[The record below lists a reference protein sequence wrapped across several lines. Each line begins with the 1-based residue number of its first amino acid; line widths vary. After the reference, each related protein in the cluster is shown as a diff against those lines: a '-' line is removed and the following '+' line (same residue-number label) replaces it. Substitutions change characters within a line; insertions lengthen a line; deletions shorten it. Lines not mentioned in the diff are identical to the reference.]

1 MKVISKFIKSKTSNQ
16 DECEDGIFI
25 SKDFI
30 AIIDGV
36 TDKTGLLFDK
46 KRSGVFMKD
55 IIIKSLLK
63 ADSNFSKNEMFSF
76 LNNQISLFYKK
87 EKLMKLLLDDK
98 TKRAGASFII
108 FSKEKKEF
116 WIVGDCQMIID
127 DKYYSFKKKI
137 DCILSNIRSLV
148 NNNYLLEGLIVDD
161 LQSKDYGREFILP
174 ILRKQSL

>member
-1 MKVISKFIKSKTSNQ
+1 
-16 DECEDGIFI
+16 
-25 SKDFI
+25 
-30 AIIDGV
+30 
-36 TDKTGLLFDK
+36 
-46 KRSGVFMKD
+46 
-55 IIIKSLLK
+55 
-63 ADSNFSKNEMFSF
+63 MFSF